1 MQALTHPGAAPAASV
16 ALPRPGR
23 MPGFGNMF
31 KKELRSWFRTPRGL
45 ILAVTN
51 SALLAG
57 LVGLL
62 AVALQFDPTGEARGQ
77 GAQFAV
83 IVPQMLSGLLILSA
97 VIACMGDVVEE
108 KKSGTAAWILSKP
121 ASRVGFILSKA
132 IAATLAVL
140 SLGVFVPGLIGL
152 GASRLLLGTP
162 FPLDRIAAGLALIGG
177 FFVVIVAATILLGVI
192 FKDQRGVA
200 AVGLGI
206 VLVPAL
212 AGAFL
217 PAAVN
222 DVMPQTLGTLG
233 TVMIAS
239 GALGSVTAIISGA
252 ILTAGC
258 IVAACLI
265 FRRQEL

>member
-1 MQALTHPGAAPAASV
+1 MQAIAHPATAPAGGV
-16 ALPRPGR
+16 ALRRPGR

-57 LVGLL
+57 LVALL

-140 SLGVFVPGLIGL
+140 SLGVLVPGLIGL
-152 GASRLLLGTP
+152 GASSLLLGTA

-212 AGAFL
+212 ASAFL

-222 DVMPQTLGTLG
+222 DAMPQTLGTLG
-233 TVMIAS
+233 TVMIAT
-239 GALGSVTAIISGA
+239 GMLGSVTSIISGV
-252 ILTAGC
+252 ILTTGC